1 VQRWLSDPPPDHLFE
16 IADYSLAGVSPHAPQ
31 EQKRERLLERGL
43 TASPIVPNLSKP
55 QLYREALARV
65 SPGNGTKRPSAALV
79 IPDYAVRMAIL
90 DFEEFPDGEQERAS
104 LVRFRLR
111 KTVPFPI
118 EEAQLA
124 YAVQLEQP
132 GHIELLAVAIAQPI
146 LQEYEAI
153 FVDAGYRVG
162 VVVPSVIA
170 ALPFCDAGSKG
181 ITLLAKFAGTTLS
194 MVLLEQRR
202 VRLVRCLDLSC
213 DEHEEPIGKPSQ
225 ERQMLL
231 PMQQT
236 LAFAED
242 QLGQP
247 VSRALLCGFGKET
260 DSLGEQ
266 IGREFGI
273 AYAPVRSR
281 YGPATAENAGLLG
294 LLEQY
299 AA

>member
-1 VQRWLSDPPPDHLFE
+1 VQRWLSDPPPDRLFE
-16 IADYSLAGVSPHAPQ
+16 IADYSLAGVSPREPQ

-65 SPGNGTKRPSAALV
+65 SAGNGGKRASAALV

-90 DFEEFPDGEQERAS
+90 DFEEFPAGEQERAS

-124 YAVQLEQP
+124 YAVQMEQP

-162 VVVPSVIA
+162 VVMPSVIA
-170 ALPFCDAGSKG
+170 ALPFCDAAPKG
-181 ITLLAKFAGTTLS
+181 ITLLVKAAGTTLS

-202 VRLVRCLDLSC
+202 VRLVRCLDLTE
-213 DEHEEPIGKPSQ
+213 DEQEEAGQ
-225 ERQMLL
+225 LERILL
-231 PMQQT
+231 PMRQT

-260 DSLGEQ
+260 EFLGERM
-266 IGREFGI
+266 GREFGI
-273 AYAPVRSR
+273 AYAPASSR
-281 YGPATAENAGLLG
+281 FGPALPENAGLLG

>member
-16 IADYSLAGVSPHAPQ
+16 IADYTLAGVSPRAPQ
-31 EQKRERLLERGL
+31 EQRRERLPERGL

-55 QLYREALARV
+55 QLYREALGRV
-65 SPGNGTKRPSAALV
+65 SVGNGTKRASAALV

-90 DFEEFPDGEQERAS
+90 DFEEFPAGEAERTS

-118 EEAQLA
+118 DEAQLA
-124 YAVQLEQP
+124 YAVQVEQP
-132 GHIELLAVAIAQPI
+132 RHIELLAVAIAQPI
-146 LQEYEAI
+146 LQEYESV

-162 VVVPSVIA
+162 IVVPSVIA
-170 ALPFCDAGSKG
+170 ALPFCHDASKG
-181 ITLLAKFAGTTLS
+181 ITLLVKSAGTTLS
-194 MVLLEQRR
+194 MVLLEQQR
-202 VRLVRCLDLSC
+202 VRLVRCLDLT
-213 DEHEEPIGKPSQ
+213 DDGQEETGRMEQI
-225 ERQMLL
+225 LL

-242 QLGQP
+242 QLGEP
-247 VSRALLCGFGKET
+247 VSRALLCGFGRET
-260 DSLGEQ
+260 EFLGERMGQ
-266 IGREFGI
+266 AFGI
-273 AYAPVRSR
+273 ATAAVRSR
-281 YGPATAENAGLLG
+281 YGPALAENAGLLG